1 MSESLPLDVGTAM
14 VASAST
20 AFVDSMTTGFG
31 IGARVILFSMVIVF
45 MLIPMKTR
53 EAQAVLDAE
62 PATVDA

>member
-1 MSESLPLDVGTAM
+1 M
-14 VASAST
+14 VADAST